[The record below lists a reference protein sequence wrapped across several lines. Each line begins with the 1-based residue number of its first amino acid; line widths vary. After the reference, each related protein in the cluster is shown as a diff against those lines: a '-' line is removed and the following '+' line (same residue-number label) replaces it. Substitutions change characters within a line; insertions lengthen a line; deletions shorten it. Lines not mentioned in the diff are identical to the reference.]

1 MNKREIMSTTTRR
14 SVLQF
19 CKAYLPS
26 KQWYEEYFDFV
37 KDGSLK
43 QRIINEFK
51 SIRFAYKLY
60 SGLDMS
66 GENYYFE
73 VRSQIISYAT
83 IYEGIIDYLIFDV
96 YKDNK
101 EVRGMLRS
109 KKTRIINL
117 PQEEK
122 NRLSSPYRSRDGIL
136 SIVQSSYIEKNEK
149 QVTFEDKCR
158 IAEKLGLLKKIQLKD
173 KIIDLPSDI
182 RRIYNYRNKIHIFS
196 SKDQDINVD
205 IKLSRMAYRRLEPFL
220 RCINN
225 KLINDEIR

>member
-1 MNKREIMSTTTRR
+1 M
-14 SVLQF
+14 
-19 CKAYLPS
+19 
-26 KQWYEEYFDFV
+26 
-37 KDGSLK
+37 
-43 QRIINEFK
+43 
-51 SIRFAYKLY
+51 SIRTMKK
-60 SGLDMS
+60 
-66 GENYYFE
+66 
-73 VRSQIISYAT
+73 
-83 IYEGIIDYLIFDV
+83 YEGCL
-96 YKDNK
+96 
-101 EVRGMLRS
+101 EV
-109 KKTRIINL
+109 KINL